1 MTVDGSKSA
10 FTFKHLFSN
19 TYYSFVVIPI
29 NNAGEG
35 LQHISPKKE
44 RTETGKYKNS
54 CFLLLNKPLFAFLM
68 LLFLL
73 LLISLLLLLFV
84 IFPYL
89 LLMLMLLLLPL
100 FIFASPSPSHPS
112 TSFPLPPLALP
123 HHPPP
128 SFQLNMSIGY
138 SMHVNN
144 QLGHVLTENVDW

>member
-1 MTVDGSKSA
+1 MTVDGSTST

-19 TYYSFVVIPI
+19 TYYSFVVIPV

-54 CFLLLNKPLFAFLM
+54 CFLLLNKPLFAFLL

-73 LLISLLLLLFV
+73 IISLLLLLV

-89 LLMLMLLLLPL
+89 LLTLMLLLLPL
-100 FIFASPSPSHPS
+100 FIFSTPPSSFFSP
-112 TSFPLPPLALP
+112 TLPLPL
-123 HHPPP
+123 HPPP

-138 SMHVNN
+138 STHVNN
-144 QLGHVLTENVDW
+144 QLGYVLIENVDW

>member
-1 MTVDGSKSA
+1 MTVDGSTST

-19 TYYSFVVIPI
+19 TYYSFVVIPV

-54 CFLLLNKPLFAFLM
+54 CFLPLNKPLFAFLL

-73 LLISLLLLLFV
+73 IISLLLLLLV

-89 LLMLMLLLLPL
+89 LLTLMLLLLPL
-100 FIFASPSPSHPS
+100 FIFASPSPSHL
-112 TSFPLPPLALP
+112 TSFPP
-123 HHPPP
+123 HPPP
-128 SFQLNMSIGY
+128 FSPPPSLFPFTLPLHFN
-138 SMHVNN
+138 
-144 QLGHVLTENVDW
+144 